1 MKTPSAVNSSAEFG
15 QRFRAIATGI
25 GQRVSDSK
33 ATGQCRYDMRRPAGW
48 TPTDVS
54 STRSTEITEMVEAAE
69 DKAEGE
75 MGS

>member
-1 MKTPSAVNSSAEFG
+1 MKNPTIVNSAEFS

-33 ATGQCRYDMRRPAGW
+33 ATGQCRFDMRRPAGR

-54 STRSTEITEMVEAAE
+54 SPCTTEITEMVE
-69 DKAEGE
+69 DMAEGE
-75 MGS
+75 MG

>member
-33 ATGQCRYDMRRPAGW
+33 ATGQCRYDRRRAAGR

-54 STRSTEITEMVEAAE
+54 SPCTTEITEMVE
-69 DKAEGE
+69 DMAEGE
-75 MGS
+75 TD